1 MKGLLK
7 GPLIL
12 GALVIVARV
21 LSERLGAPHML
32 SASISAVWLHTLLV
46 PIYFAVRIAKSTDAR
61 PYLTQFKSV
70 LLYVVAMR
78 AMLLVPYW
86 MAKVYGWDEPR
97 FAGLSTPSSL
107 IGYVAIPVLT
117 GVFWIVA
124 SMVVGTG
131 VGAAI
136 IAILRRKS

>member
-1 MKGLLK
+1 M
-7 GPLIL
+7 
-12 GALVIVARV
+12 V
-21 LSERLGAPHML
+21 
-32 SASISAVWLHTLLV
+32 
-46 PIYFAVRIAKSTDAR
+46 
-61 PYLTQFKSV
+61 QFKSV

-86 MAKVYGWDEPR
+86 MARIYGWEEPR
-97 FAGLSTPSSL
+97 FGGLSTVSTPSSL

-131 VGAAI
+131 IGAAI
-136 IAILRRKS
+136 IAILRKKS